1 MRNGSGSGPR
11 RAVAAGPAQDT
22 AGPRVA
28 VVGCGQI
35 ADAHILQ
42 ARRAGAVVAAV
53 CDASPHMAEQAAARF
68 GVPTWFSDLDALLEQ
83 ARPEVVHV
91 TTPPASHLPLAR
103 RALAAGAHVYVE
115 KPLNVDAREADELVE
130 AARAADRLVCVG
142 HNLVFDP
149 VIRRLHALL
158 AEGTLGEVV
167 HVDAMMGYNL
177 SGPFG
182 AVLMSDP
189 EHWIHR
195 LPGGLA
201 QNNLSHPLSLVLPLL
216 GGGVTEV
223 RATGQRLRPQRL
235 GDARDAFHDELRVLL
250 EGARATAAVHFSCRV
265 RPTQLSLAVYGTERA
280 AFVSL
285 DARTLRVVEGSAMPG
300 PFQKVDWARR
310 DAIAA
315 GKELLRRAGD
325 LLAARLH
332 YFEGMKELFEAF
344 YAATRGAAAPPIP
357 LSDARL
363 TAEVMDRIFADCR
376 RATAAPAREVR
387 A

>member
-11 RAVAAGPAQDT
+11 GAPATPAQDA

-35 ADAHILQ
+35 ADAHITQ

-53 CDASPHMAEQAAARF
+53 CDASSHMAEQAAARH
-68 GVPTWFSDLDALLEQ
+68 GVPTWFTELDALLEE
-83 ARPEVVHV
+83 ARPDVVHV
-91 TTPPASHLPLAR
+91 TTPPASHLALAR

-115 KPLNVDAREADELVE
+115 KPMTVDAREADELAE
-130 AARAADRLVCVG
+130 AARASGRLVCVG

-149 VIRRLHALL
+149 VVRRLRALL
-158 AEGTLGEVV
+158 QAGALGEVV

-177 SGPFG
+177 AGPFG

-189 EHWIHR
+189 DHWIHR

-216 GGGVTEV
+216 GGGVPEV
-223 RATGQRLRPQRL
+223 RATGQRLRSQRF
-235 GDARDAFHDELRVLL
+235 GDARDLFHDELRILL
-250 EGARATAAVHFSCRV
+250 EGARATAAIHFSCRA
-265 RPTQLSLAVYGTERA
+265 RPVQLALSVYGTERA

-285 DARTLRVVEGSAMPG
+285 DARTLRVVDGSSMPG

-310 DAIAA
+310 DAVAA
-315 GKELLRRAGD
+315 GRELLRRAAD
-325 LLAARLH
+325 LLSARLH

-344 YAATRGAAAPPIP
+344 YAAARGAGEPPIP
-357 LSDARL
+357 LGEARVV
-363 TAEVMDRIFADCR
+363 AQVMDRIFAECG
-376 RATAAPAREVR
+376 RATGAPAREAR